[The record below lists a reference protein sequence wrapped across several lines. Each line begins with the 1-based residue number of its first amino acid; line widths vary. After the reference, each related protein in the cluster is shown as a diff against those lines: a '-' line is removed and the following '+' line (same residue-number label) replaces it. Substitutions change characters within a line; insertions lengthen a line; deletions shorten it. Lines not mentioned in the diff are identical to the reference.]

1 MEFKEQTL
9 EDIIWENV
17 QKPDGRV
24 LLKERGL
31 DVSGAFY
38 RQLDLGVYG
47 RADLVSVDY
56 NIKNKKVIITIYE
69 LKKKKIGDEALMQ
82 ACRYL
87 TALER
92 HGFDNDACDYNIE
105 YRIRLIGDSIQ
116 RGDDFVYLYNA
127 LPFVDIFTYNY
138 KINGIF
144 FDCVSHNWCRTEET
158 LNEETTKLIQQNIDY
173 CIKAASKR

>member
-9 EDIIWENV
+9 EDIIWENI
-17 QKPDGRV
+17 QTPGGRK

-31 DVSGAFY
+31 DVSGYFY
-38 RQLDLGVYG
+38 RQLELGNYG

-56 NIKNKKVIITIYE
+56 DKKKKKVVITIYE
-69 LKKKKIGDEALMQ
+69 LKKKKIGEDALMQ

-87 TALER
+87 TALQR
-92 HGFDNDACDYNIE
+92 HGFDDDSCKCKFE

-127 LPFVDIFTYNY
+127 LSFVDIYTYNY

-144 FDCVSHNWCRTEET
+144 FDFVSHNWCRTEEN
-158 LNEETTKLIQQNIDY
+158 LNIETSNLLQQYIDD
-173 CIKAASKR
+173 CIKVNN